1 MKMYINLYCELR
13 VVVVVVIVVDVGKD
27 WHRTNYF
34 FYDRTLIMTRNLIMF
49 LTFIY
54 E

>member
-13 VVVVVVIVVDVGKD
+13 VVVVVVVVIVVDVGKD

-34 FYDRTLIMTRNLIMF
+34 FMAER
-49 LTFIY
+49 
-54 E
+54 